1 MLNIFQQLQAHAQQC
16 PYSVALWHNSGQ
28 DQSTS
33 TTFSELAMM
42 ARHFAAAFQKKAP
55 DAVILPMYLSKSAEC
70 VAAMIGAIGAG
81 KTFACLNK
89 KLRPPQINAIL
100 HDSSATLGLI
110 DTYGTMTLRS
120 EFKIDSKIAQTNWWL
135 LHDQNTPAPHK
146 KAISDMRNAS
156 RVEDWPFNNEIEDSV
171 AIPKLNNDPQRT
183 GCCLFTSGSTG
194 TPKGVLITEFDLRK
208 RASAEINWFGLSK
221 DDVLLSLLPFSF
233 DVGLNQLLSAL
244 TVGCTLVLSDSWLPA
259 DILKAVTEFKVTG
272 ISGVPAI
279 WVDMLNASMYFDTTN
294 EHASLR
300 YITISGGDLN
310 QHYLEQLPKLAPNVD
325 IFKTYG
331 QTEAFRATSLHP
343 KDFHTKPTSVGQ
355 PFEGVNVYIV
365 REDGTKCNANEV
377 GEVVHTGLGVMLGY
391 LSDDHSQNKLRPNP
405 FIGEH
410 DNSHLAIFT
419 GDMGYFD
426 EDGYLFLQG
435 RSDTMLKVAG
445 NRIYL
450 KEIINQILTIESVQE
465 TEVIGIKTNT
475 GDTDLFAFVVLA
487 ADANVTSI
495 QIRRQ
500 LASLLPSYMVPR
512 QVIIMA
518 FIPRTASGKPDYPV
532 LIEHAKNILKS

>member
-1 MLNIFQQLQAHAQQC
+1 MLNIFQQVQDHAQQR
-16 PYSVALWHNSGQ
+16 PDSVALWHYSGR

-42 ARHFAAAFQKKAP
+42 ARHFAAAFQKKAS

-70 VAAMIGAIGAG
+70 VAAMIGAIGTG

-89 KLRPPQINAIL
+89 KLRPPQINTIL

-110 DTYGTMTLRS
+110 DTYGAMTLRS
-120 EFKIDSKIAQTNWWL
+120 EFKVDSKITQTDWWL
-135 LHDQNTPAPHK
+135 LHDQNTQAPHK

-156 RVEDWPFNNEIEDSV
+156 RVEDWPFNTEDNV
-171 AIPKLNNDPQRT
+171 AIPRLSNDPQRI

-194 TPKGVLITEFDLRK
+194 TPKGVLITESDLRK
-208 RASAEINWFGLSK
+208 RASAEINGFGLSK

-233 DVGLNQLLSAL
+233 DVGLNQFLSAL

-259 DILKAVTEFKVTG
+259 DILKAVAEFKVTG

-279 WVDMLNASMYFDTTN
+279 WLDMLNANMHFDTIN

-310 QHYLEQLPKLAPNVD
+310 QHYLEQLPKLVPNVG

-343 KDFHTKPTSVGQ
+343 KDFHTKLTSVGQ

-365 REDGTKCNANEV
+365 REDGTRCNANEV

-426 EDGYLFLQG
+426 EEGYLFLQG

-465 TEVIGIKTNT
+465 IEVIGIKTNT
-475 GDTDLFAFVVLA
+475 GDTDLFAFVVLT
-487 ADANVTSI
+487 ANTDVTSI

-500 LASLLPSYMVPR
+500 LASLLPSYMVPK

-518 FIPRTASGKPDYPV
+518 FIPRTASGKPDYQV
-532 LIEHAKNILKS
+532 LIEQAKNILKS